1 MKYGLKDSYLQNIVH
16 TLQEYKEIK
25 EAFIFGSR
33 AKGNY
38 QDSSD
43 IDIALKGDISLK
55 LIAKLKAIFEE
66 SNIPYFVDI
75 VSYENAP
82 LGLKESID
90 KNSKVIEL

>member
-1 MKYGLKDSYLQNIVH
+1 MKYGLKDSYLQNIIH

-43 IDIALKGDISLK
+43 IDIALKGDINLK
-55 LIAKLKAIFEE
+55 LIAKLKAVFEE

-90 KNSKVIEL
+90 KNSKAIKL